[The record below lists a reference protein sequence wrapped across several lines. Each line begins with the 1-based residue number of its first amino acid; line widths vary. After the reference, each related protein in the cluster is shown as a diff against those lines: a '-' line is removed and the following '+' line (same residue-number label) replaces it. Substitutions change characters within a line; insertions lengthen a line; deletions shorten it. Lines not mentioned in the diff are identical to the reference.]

1 MLYRQRELAVHG
13 FSGFEGRHYSLFE
26 SLERDLAQSA
36 SLQWLI
42 TALAYKLMAAGRLD
56 HGMIPDDPEVESERR
71 QIFFGA
77 AIGLPTFFVKA
88 DSPNQLLMEL
98 AAMTP
103 GVRPSRRYAGWL
115 RVRHHQFRQALVAY
129 LEREAADLIE
139 QQRAQGLINNLRG
152 WAVKH
157 PEDTSAQRLLHG
169 ILGDKQGKKALDIP
183 AEEFNQ
189 RAERYYRKDLS
200 ARHMSEALDFW
211 REMLAPGPN
220 SQQPEDGEL
229 RGELHALLGAEPR
242 ARFLARLRRDLE
254 AGILGEAELR
264 KLIHLLIL
272 TIHQTANQPQPA
284 ESDRNQPQEML
295 VQCQP

>member
-1 MLYRQRELAVHG
+1 
-13 FSGFEGRHYSLFE
+13 
-26 SLERDLAQSA
+26 
-36 SLQWLI
+36 
-42 TALAYKLMAAGRLD
+42 
-56 HGMIPDDPEVESERR
+56 
-71 QIFFGA
+71 
-77 AIGLPTFFVKA
+77 
-88 DSPNQLLMEL
+88 
-98 AAMTP
+98 
-103 GVRPSRRYAGWL
+103 
-115 RVRHHQFRQALVAY
+115 
-129 LEREAADLIE
+129 
-139 QQRAQGLINNLRG
+139 
-152 WAVKH
+152 
-157 PEDTSAQRLLHG
+157 
-169 ILGDKQGKKALDIP
+169 
-183 AEEFNQ
+183 
-189 RAERYYRKDLS
+189 
-200 ARHMSEALDFW
+200 MSEALDFW